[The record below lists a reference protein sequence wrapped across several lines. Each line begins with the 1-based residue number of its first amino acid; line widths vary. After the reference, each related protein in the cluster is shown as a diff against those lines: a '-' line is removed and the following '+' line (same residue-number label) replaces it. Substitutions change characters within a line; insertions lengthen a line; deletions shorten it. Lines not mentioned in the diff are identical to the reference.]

1 MLAALITAAVSLLMS
16 AYLTAAARRFAL
28 RRGMLDVP
36 NARSSHQ
43 RATPRGGGIAI
54 VATVSLA
61 TLVLAIAGM
70 VGRDFC
76 VALLGGGLLVSGVG
90 FVDDRRAL
98 PASIRFAAQTL
109 AAAWAL
115 WWIGG
120 LSQLQ
125 IGAQVVHPGWPG
137 VLIAALGILWTM
149 NLFNFMDGLDGLAAA
164 EAVFVAG
171 AGAVLAAFAGHSAIA
186 VVAWVLAWAS
196 AGFLYWNW
204 PPARIFMGDVGSS
217 YLGYVIALLA
227 LGDVQSSA
235 AAVWVWLILGGA
247 FFVDATVTLVRRWL
261 RRDRVS
267 EAHRQHA
274 YQWLAR
280 RWGHRPVTLG
290 VLLVNLFWLLPC
302 ASLASRHPQL
312 ATATVIGALLPLV
325 VVALRAGAGRREVAT
340 LSGREGCP

>member
-1 MLAALITAAVSLLMS
+1 MLAAVLTAAASLLMS
-16 AYLTAAARRFAL
+16 ACLTGAARRFAL
-28 RRGMLDVP
+28 RRGILDVP

-43 RATPRGGGIAI
+43 QATPRGGGIAI
-54 VATVSLA
+54 VATVSVV
-61 TLVLAIAGM
+61 TLLLTLTGVLA
-70 VGRDFC
+70 RDFC
-76 VALLGGGLLVSGVG
+76 VALLGGGLLVAGVG

-120 LSQLQ
+120 LWQLQ

-137 VLIAALGILWTM
+137 ALIAALGILWTM
-149 NLFNFMDGLDGLAAA
+149 NLFNFMDGIDGLAAA

-171 AGAVLAAFAGHSAIA
+171 AGAVLAAFAGHAAIA
-186 VVAWVLAWAS
+186 TMAWVLAWAS
-196 AGFLYWNW
+196 AGFLCWNW

-235 AAVWVWLILGGA
+235 AAVWVWLILGGV

-261 RRDRVS
+261 RRERVS

-280 RWGHRPVTLG
+280 RWGHRRVTAG
-290 VLLVNLFWLLPC
+290 VLLVNVLWLLPC
-302 ASLASRHPQL
+302 ASLAAQHPRL

-340 LSGREGCP
+340 LADREGCP

>member
-1 MLAALITAAVSLLMS
+1 MWAALVSAAASLLVS
-16 AYLTAAARRFAL
+16 ACLTAAARRFAL

-54 VATVSLA
+54 VITVSVMTLMLA
-61 TLVLAIAGM
+61 LAGM
-70 VGRDFC
+70 VARNFC
-76 VALLGGGLLVSGVG
+76 VALLGGGVLVAAVG

-98 PASIRFAAQTL
+98 PASVRFAAQTL
-109 AAAWAL
+109 ATAWAL

-120 LSQLQ
+120 LTQLQ
-125 IGAQVVHPGWPG
+125 MGGQVVHPGWPG
-137 VLIAALGILWTM
+137 ALIAALGILWTM
-149 NLFNFMDGLDGLAAA
+149 NLFNFMDGIDGLAAA

-171 AGAVLAAFAGHSAIA
+171 AGAVLAAVAGHGAIA
-186 VVAWVLAWAS
+186 AVAWVLAWAS
-196 AGFLYWNW
+196 AGFLCWNW

-217 YLGYVIALLA
+217 YLGYAIALLA
-227 LGDVQSSA
+227 LGDVQSQP
-235 AAVWVWLILGGA
+235 AAVWVWLILGGV

-261 RRDRVS
+261 RRERVS
-267 EAHRQHA
+267 QAHRQHA

-280 RWGHRPVTLG
+280 RFGHRPVTIG
-290 VLLVNLFWLLPC
+290 VLLVDLLWLFPC
-302 ASLASRHPQL
+302 ALLASRQPPL